1 MTVSALQS
9 FLGWV
14 GETNADLVY
23 GLANIETRMLKG
35 SIADIPIDRPIFI
48 CGLARA
54 GTTILL
60 ELLAQHPD
68 TGTFRYQD
76 YPFPMLPTWWDK
88 MNWAR
93 NITPVERS
101 HKDGITV
108 TPESPEAM
116 EEMIWMHFFP
126 DCHDPK
132 ISNVLEDAD
141 AAPEFSDF
149 YRAMITKLLH
159 ARGRARYLAKNNY
172 NITRLKFL
180 AKEFPT
186 ARFVVPVRD
195 PIWHVASLMKQHAL
209 FSNSDSRARAY
220 LRRAGHFEFGPDR
233 RPINVGDGLADEI
246 ISLWE
251 QDKEVEG
258 WAKYWASMNGYLRKT
273 LDGDTDLA
281 DRVLIVRYEDLCQ
294 SPKDGLRQIFE
305 HVDLGVAGE
314 FIERLAERLQA
325 PRYYEPGFSEEE
337 VLMIRELTHKV

>member
-1 MTVSALQS
+1 MKVSALQS

-141 AAPEFSDF
+141 AAPE
-149 YRAMITKLLH
+149 LLPCH
-159 ARGRARYLAKNNY
+159 DHQVAACTGQGAVSGQEQLQHHPAK
-172 NITRLKFL
+172 IPRQRIPHRPLC
-180 AKEFPT
+180 
-186 ARFVVPVRD
+186 
-195 PIWHVASLMKQHAL
+195 
-209 FSNSDSRARAY
+209 
-220 LRRAGHFEFGPDR
+220 RAG
-233 RPINVGDGLADEI
+233 
-246 ISLWE
+246 
-251 QDKEVEG
+251 
-258 WAKYWASMNGYLRKT
+258 T
-273 LDGDTDLA
+273 
-281 DRVLIVRYEDLCQ
+281 
-294 SPKDGLRQIFE
+294 
-305 HVDLGVAGE
+305 
-314 FIERLAERLQA
+314 
-325 PRYYEPGFSEEE
+325 
-337 VLMIRELTHKV
+337 